1 MNAKQKEKMLNDYY
15 MEMPESRAIDEFE
28 YLTNPS
34 RGEHTTINNIRKQ
47 YRNGKLGTL
56 LKKYDPIAF
65 YTE

>member
-1 MNAKQKEKMLNDYY
+1 MNAKQKEEMLNWYY
-15 MEMPESRAIDEFE
+15 SEIPESRAVDELE
-28 YLTNPS
+28 YLTIPS

-47 YRNGKLGTL
+47 YRVGKLGTL